1 MKASSLFQNSRSR
14 RFATAGLSVLAS
26 SILVAC
32 GGGGGGGLAGA
43 GSTIQSQAKA
53 PATALAASTIS
64 LQGLATSVNGPIT
77 SASWQQTGG
86 PAALLTNSTC
96 TGATS
101 TPQGGT
107 SGASAVLNYAC
118 TTGVTLPNVQ
128 QATNFSFQFTA
139 SNAAGGV
146 STSQVTIAVSPA
158 VSTPLTVTAG
168 PSQGVLPG
176 QTYSGS
182 CAAISN
188 AVASVNTG
196 SGSAAQS
203 PAINY
208 QWQIQ
213 TTSGSGGLPV
223 LNTSPNGA
231 VSFVAPTS
239 STPTD
244 YTLTCQATDSL
255 GNTGSAVVNVT
266 DYGTSA
272 LPPLVVSAGNAQVA
286 AVNTQVNLQAS
297 ATTNP
302 PTSAPVYY
310 AWVQTGGPQVNLA
323 NANTAT
329 PSFVYAYPPTSGSSA
344 PASSSSAPASS
355 TSGTQSALATLTF
368 TVYASYQP
376 ITASNLSA
384 IPASQQASTS
394 VVITN

>member
-1 MKASSLFQNSRSR
+1 MLKKAALPLAVSFACLSL
-14 RFATAGLSVLAS
+14 T
-26 SILVAC
+26 AC
-32 GGGGGGGLAGA
+32 GGGGGGELSGA
-43 GSTIQSQAKA
+43 DSTIQSQAKA
-53 PATALAASTIS
+53 PASALAASTIS

-86 PAALLTNSTC
+86 PAVLLTNSAC
-96 TGATS
+96 TDATS

-107 SGASAVLNYAC
+107 SGASTVLNYVC

-128 QATNFSFQFTA
+128 QATDFSFQFTA
-139 SNAAGGV
+139 FNAVGGV
-146 STSQVTIAVSPA
+146 STSKVTVAVSPA
-158 VSTPLTVTAG
+158 IRTPLTVTAG

-176 QTYSGS
+176 QIYSGS

-213 TTSGSGGLPV
+213 ATSGSGGLPV

-231 VSFVAPTS
+231 VSFVAPTL

-286 AVNTQVNLQAS
+286 AVNTQVKLQAS
-297 ATTNP
+297 ATTRP
-302 PTSAPVYY
+302 ASSTPIYY
-310 AWVQTGGPQVNLA
+310 YWTQTGGPSVSLA

-329 PSFVYAYPPTSGSSA
+329 PSFVYAYTLPPSPASSGSA
-344 PASSSSAPASS
+344 PASSG
-355 TSGTQSALATLTF
+355 TSGTTSALATLTF

-376 ITASNLSA
+376 ITASDLSA